1 MNHYIQAAELFLQP
15 GDVVELR
22 ALGVPSGNGFVRNYS
37 GYFSEPEAL
46 AKAADQFDKQQ
57 PQYCSVTIN
66 PVNPA
71 LLARAANKMKA
82 LKKGD
87 PTTSDD
93 DIIGRR
99 WLPIDLDPVRPAG
112 ISSTEEE
119 KQAAVDLSFQIMS
132 DMAADW
138 GEPVSAD
145 SGNGIHLL
153 YPVDLP
159 NDEEALELVTNT
171 LRALAAKY
179 NNPAVKID
187 PAMSNASRVLKLYG
201 TTARKGDDLPDR
213 PHRRSGIISTPE
225 ELAPIPFNALAEVAA
240 TAPPKPQRERRRKT
254 GGNINQ
260 PASVFER
267 AQAYIDRC
275 DPAIEGQGGDRA
287 TFRVACVLTNDF
299 NLDDDDALFLMQ
311 KWNRTCQPPWSDKDL
326 EDKIQHARDYAKK
339 TPGELADQELSAR
352 PLKAKGKNAPKLPPP
367 GTISNRDFYNRA
379 KNTDQGNAERLV
391 AGAAGTIR
399 HCAARGWYVWKD
411 KYWEA
416 NETRVRQMYQTHV
429 VEKIYDEVAA
439 AEAAQDSNLTKALLS
454 HSKRSEAARSVTSCL
469 QMAACMKQVELD
481 ARELDRDPYLFCVGN
496 VTVNLKTCE
505 AKKHDP
511 ADMITR
517 HSTVKHDSAAK
528 CPTWLRFLGDVFAGD
543 QDLIDFVQMAI
554 GYSLTGSTKEQ
565 SLFILYGT
573 GRNGKSVFM
582 NTIASLMGTYA
593 METPPETLM
602 RSHDKS
608 ERPSNDVARLA
619 GARLVATNE
628 TEEGQFLA
636 ESKVKAMT
644 GDDTMIARFLHKEFF
659 EFRPQFKLWI
669 RTNHKPRIK
678 GSDEGIWR
686 RIKLIPFEVQI
697 PKDKVDPDLGDKLKA
712 ELPGILNWAIEGCYA
727 WQQIGLPTPAK
738 VQRATSDYRSSQDL
752 LGAFLMECCV
762 VCPQKRSGITRVR
775 DIYGAYKHWCEEAG
789 ERAMS
794 KRNFSFRLTERGFK
808 KRRAGKDRQW
818 CWDGIRLDEDGQPE
832 NYESEDDERVVNLF
846 GDRS

>member
-1 MNHYIQAAELFLQP
+1 MNHYMQAAELFLQP

-37 GYFSEPEAL
+37 GYFSEAEAL

-71 LLARAANKMKA
+71 LFARAANKMKA

-93 DIIGRR
+93 DIVRRR

-112 ISSTEEE
+112 ISSTEDE
-119 KQAAVDLSFQIMS
+119 KQAAIELSFQIML

-138 GEPVSAD
+138 GEPVAAD

-153 YPVDLP
+153 YPIDLP
-159 NDEEALELVTNT
+159 NDEESGRLVLNI
-171 LRALAAKY
+171 LNALAAKY
-179 NNPAVKID
+179 DSSSVKID
-187 PAMSNASRVLKLYG
+187 SAMANASRILKLYG
-201 TTARKGDDLPDR
+201 TTARKGDDIPDR
-213 PHRRSGIISTPE
+213 PHRRSGIISAPE
-225 ELAPIPFNALAEVAA
+225 QLQPISIEALAAIGAA
-240 TAPPKPQRERRRKT
+240 APKLQPERRRPT

-267 AQAYIDRC
+267 ARAYVDKC
-275 DPAIEGQGGDRA
+275 EPAIEGQGGDRV
-287 TFRVACVLTNDF
+287 TFRVACVLVNDF
-299 NLDDDDALFLMQ
+299 GLPDDDALLLMQ
-311 KWNRTCQPPWSDKDL
+311 QWNRNCQPPWSDRDL
-326 EDKIQHARDYAKK
+326 EDKIQHAHDYAKK
-339 TPGELADQELSAR
+339 PAGAIADQQLPVPMKPSKA
-352 PLKAKGKNAPKLPPP
+352 LKA
-367 GTISNRDFYNRA
+367 GTVEVKSNRDLYNPA

-391 AGAAGTIR
+391 EGAAGTIR
-399 HCAARGWYVWKD
+399 HCAARGWYVWRGS
-411 KYWEA
+411 YWEA
-416 NETRVRQMYQTHV
+416 DEVRVKQLYRLNV
-429 VEKIYDEVAA
+429 VDAIYSEVAA
-439 AEAAQDSNLTKALLS
+439 ADADQDPGMFKALSS
-454 HSKRSEAARSVTSCL
+454 HAKRSESARSMASCL
-469 QMAACMKQVELD
+469 QMAACMEEVELD
-481 ARELDRDPYLFCVGN
+481 ARELDKDPYLYSCAN
-496 VTVNLKTCE
+496 ATIDLKTCQ

-517 HSTVKHDSAAK
+517 HSSIKYDSSAK
-528 CPTWLRFLGDVFAGD
+528 CPTWERFLQEIFDGDNE
-543 QDLIDFVQMAI
+543 LIQFVQTAV

-565 SLFILYGT
+565 KLFMLYGT

-582 NTIASLMGTYA
+582 NTIAALMGTYA

-602 RSHDKS
+602 RSHDRS

-644 GDDTMIARFLHKEFF
+644 GDDVMIARFLHKEFF

-686 RIKLIPFEVQI
+686 RIRLVPFGVQI
-697 PKDKVDPDLGDKLKA
+697 APNKVDPDLGDKLKA
-712 ELPGILNWAIEGCYA
+712 ELPGILNWAIEGCFA
-727 WQQIGLPTPAK
+727 WQQIGLQTPAK
-738 VQRATSDYRSSQDL
+738 VADATEDYRSSQDL
-752 LGAFLMECCV
+752 LGAFLNESCV
-762 VCPQKRSGITRVR
+762 VDPRRQAGIVKLA
-775 DIYGAYKHWCEEAG
+775 DLYAAYKEWCDDAG

-794 KRNFSFRLTERGFK
+794 KRNLSFRLSERGFV
-808 KRRAGKDRQW
+808 KRRSGKDRQW
-818 CWDGIRLDEDGQPE
+818 CWDGIRLDDGGWSHE
-832 NYESEDDERVVNLF
+832 EHESRVVNLF
-846 GDRS
+846 GDRT